1 MMDKDG
7 IVGIT
12 DEGQPI
18 VPPGYSCGNFALG
31 AYPLLNQKICWY
43 CRFSDFRKS
52 TDVMLKQSTCR
63 CPQNRQSV
71 KIDGENEEP

>member
-1 MMDKDG
+1 MTDREG

-18 VPPGYSCGNFALG
+18 VLPGYSCQNFALG
-31 AYPLLNQKICWY
+31 AYPLLNQRICWY

-52 TDVMLKQSTCR
+52 ADVMLKQSVCH
-63 CPQNRQSV
+63 CPKNAQGIQA
-71 KIDGENEEP
+71 DGKDEGS